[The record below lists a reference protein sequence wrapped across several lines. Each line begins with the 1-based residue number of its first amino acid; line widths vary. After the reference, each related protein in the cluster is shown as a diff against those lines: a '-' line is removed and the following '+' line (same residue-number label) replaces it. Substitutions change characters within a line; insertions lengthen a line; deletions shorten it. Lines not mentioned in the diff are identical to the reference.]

1 MAAMAS
7 ALLAGRYQL
16 GEVIGRG
23 GMAEVHRGRDVRLG
37 RDVAIKLLRPDLAR
51 DPSFQGRF
59 RREAQAAAS
68 LNHPAIVA
76 VYDTGEDTRDGVVTP
91 YIVMEYVEGRTLRDV
106 LAAEGQLQP
115 QRALEI
121 TAQICAALEQAH
133 QAGIVHRDIKPANV
147 MLTPAGEVKVMD
159 FGIARAVT
167 GASST
172 MTQTAAVI
180 GTAHYLSPEQAR
192 GEHVDARSDIYSTG
206 CMLYELLTGGPP
218 FSGDTPVAVAYQH
231 VREDPVPPSR
241 IEPEVSESVDA
252 IVLTAMAKNPANRY
266 ASAADMRLDIE
277 RALAGQPVEA
287 NPVLAEESA
296 GLLPPPPT
304 TVLIR
309 QPPPR
314 RGRALAYSMLA
325 VATLLVFFVALL
337 LARSL
342 LSGGSSDVNTP
353 NVIGQTLSDAT
364 ATLQAHGLK
373 VGKVKHSYSTTVA
386 ADHVISQ
393 TPEPQILLSKGSSVD
408 LEVSLGIHNVAVPSD
423 LIGLTKDDAS
433 KNLAAVG
440 LKVKQVVPRN
450 SNQPAGQVLDVNPPG
465 GTQVPIGSGV
475 TLVVSNGMVQVPN
488 VVGKTVQE
496 AAQALAAAGFQVNV
510 TPPTSPPTA
519 LVVSQNP
526 AAGSFA
532 PYSSPVTLQTNAP
545 TPSPTPSGTPTPTP
559 TDSTTPSPSPS
570 PSSSPTPSPTST

>member
-1 MAAMAS
+1 MAS

-16 GEVIGRG
+16 GEVIGHG

-37 RDVAIKLLRPDLAR
+37 RDVAIKLLRADLAR

-59 RREAQAAAS
+59 RREAQAAAA

-76 VYDTGEDTRDGVVTP
+76 VYDTGEDHRDGVVTP

-106 LAAEGQLQP
+106 LAAEGRLLP

-133 QAGIVHRDIKPANV
+133 RAGIVHRDIKPANV
-147 MLTPAGEVKVMD
+147 MLTTAGEVKVMD

-167 GASST
+167 GSSST

-206 CMLYELLTGGPP
+206 CVLYELLTGGPP
-218 FSGDTPVAVAYQH
+218 FAGETPVAVAYQH

-241 IEPEVSESVDA
+241 IEPDVTESVDA

-266 ASAADMRLDIE
+266 ASAADMREDIE

-287 NPVLAEESA
+287 SPVVGEESS

-314 RGRALAYSMLA
+314 RGRALAYTMLG

-342 LSGGSSDVNTP
+342 LSGSSGDVNTP
-353 NVIGQTLSDAT
+353 NVIGQSYDDAR
-364 ATLQAHGLK
+364 ATLLASGLK
-373 VGKVKHSYSTTVA
+373 VGKVTHSYSKTVPV
-386 ADHVISQ
+386 DTVIAQ

-408 LEVSLGIHNVAVPSD
+408 LDVSLGVHYVNVPTN
-423 LIGLTKDDAS
+423 LIGLSQSDAT
-433 KNLAAVG
+433 KNLSAVG
-440 LKVKQVVPRN
+440 LKIKQVVPRN
-450 SNQPAGQVLDVNPPG
+450 SNQPAGQVLDVDPPG
-465 GTQVPIGSGV
+465 GTQVPIGTGV
-475 TLVVSNGMVQVPN
+475 TLVVSNGKVQVPN
-488 VVGKTVQE
+488 VVGKNVQD
-496 AAQALAAAGFQVNV
+496 AAQALAAAGFQV
-510 TPPTSPPTA
+510 TLDPASSPPTA
-519 LVVSQNP
+519 LVLSQNP

-532 PYSSPVTLQTNAP
+532 AYNSFVTLHTDAP
-545 TPSPTPSGTPTPTP
+545 TPSPTPTGSPSPTP
-559 TDSTTPSPSPS
+559 TDSTTPSPSPT
-570 PSSSPTPSPTST
+570 PTASPTPSPTST

>member
-1 MAAMAS
+1 MVS
-7 ALLAGRYQL
+7 PLLAGRYQL
-16 GEVIGRG
+16 GEVIGHG

-59 RREAQAAAS
+59 RREAQAAAA

-76 VYDTGEDTRDGVVTP
+76 VYDTGEDHRDGVVTP

-106 LAAEGQLQP
+106 LASEGRLLP

-121 TAQICAALEQAH
+121 TGQICAALEQAH
-133 QAGIVHRDIKPANV
+133 RAGIVHRDIKPANV
-147 MLTPAGEVKVMD
+147 MLTTTGEVKVMD

-167 GASST
+167 GSSST

-218 FSGDTPVAVAYQH
+218 FAGETPVAVAYQH

-241 IEPEVSESVDA
+241 IEADVNESVDA

-266 ASAADMRLDIE
+266 QSAADMRDDIE

-287 NPVLAEESA
+287 SPVVAEENA

-314 RGRALAYSMLA
+314 RGRALAYTMLG

-342 LSGGSSDVNTP
+342 LSGSSSDVNTP
-353 NVIGQTLSDAT
+353 NVIGQTFADAR
-364 ATLQAHGLK
+364 ATILASGLK
-373 VGKVKHSYSTTVA
+373 IGTVTHSYNKTVPV
-386 ADHVISQ
+386 DTVIGQ

-408 LEVSLGIHNVAVPSD
+408 LDVSLGIHYVAVPAN
-423 LIGLTKDDAS
+423 LIGLTQGDAT
-433 KNLAAVG
+433 KNLTAVG
-440 LKVKQVVPRN
+440 LKVKQIVPRN
-450 SNQPAGQVLDVNPPG
+450 SNQPPGQVLDVDPPG

-475 TLVVSNGMVQVPN
+475 TLVVSNGKVQVPN

-496 AAQALAAAGFQVNV
+496 AAQALAAAGFQ
-510 TPPTSPPTA
+510 TTLDPPTSPPTA
-519 LVVSQNP
+519 LVLSQNP

-532 PYSSPVTLQTNAP
+532 VYNSFVTLHTNAP
-545 TPSPTPSGTPTPTP
+545 TPTPTPTPTPSSSPTP
-559 TDSTTPSPSPS
+559 TDSTTPSPTPS
-570 PSSSPTPSPTST
+570 PSTSPTST

>member
-1 MAAMAS
+1 MAS

-16 GEVIGRG
+16 GEVIGHG

-37 RDVAIKLLRPDLAR
+37 RDVAIKLLRADLAR

-59 RREAQAAAS
+59 RREAQAAAA

-76 VYDTGEDTRDGVVTP
+76 VYDTGEDHRDGVVTP

-106 LAAEGQLQP
+106 LAAEGRLLP

-133 QAGIVHRDIKPANV
+133 RAGIVHRDIKPANV
-147 MLTPAGEVKVMD
+147 MLTTAGEVKVMD

-167 GASST
+167 GSSST

-206 CMLYELLTGGPP
+206 CVLYELLTGGPP
-218 FSGDTPVAVAYQH
+218 FAGETPVAVAYQH

-241 IEPEVSESVDA
+241 IEPDVTESVDA

-266 ASAADMRLDIE
+266 ASAADMREDIE

-287 NPVLAEESA
+287 SPVVGEESS

-314 RGRALAYSMLA
+314 RGRALAYTMLG

-342 LSGGSSDVNTP
+342 LSGSSGDVNTP
-353 NVIGQTLSDAT
+353 NVIGQSYDDAR
-364 ATLQAHGLK
+364 ATLLASGLK
-373 VGKVKHSYSTTVA
+373 VGKVTHSYSKTVPV
-386 ADHVISQ
+386 DTVIAQ

-408 LEVSLGIHNVAVPSD
+408 LDVSLGIHYVNVPTN
-423 LIGLTKDDAS
+423 LIGLSQSDAT
-433 KNLAAVG
+433 KNLSAVG
-440 LKVKQVVPRN
+440 LKIKQVVPRN
-450 SNQPAGQVLDVNPPG
+450 SNQPAGQVLDVDPPG
-465 GTQVPIGSGV
+465 GTQVPIGTGV
-475 TLVVSNGMVQVPN
+475 TLVVSNGKVQVPN
-488 VVGKTVQE
+488 VVGKNVQD
-496 AAQALAAAGFQVNV
+496 AAQALAAAGFQV
-510 TPPTSPPTA
+510 TLDPASSPPTA
-519 LVVSQNP
+519 LVLSQNP

-532 PYSSPVTLQTNAP
+532 AYNSFVTLHTDAP
-545 TPSPTPSGTPTPTP
+545 TPSPTPTGSPSPTP
-559 TDSTTPSPSPS
+559 TDSTTPSPSPT
-570 PSSSPTPSPTST
+570 PTASPTPSPTST

>member
-1 MAAMAS
+1 MTTS
-7 ALLAGRYQL
+7 PLLAGRYQI
-16 GEVIGRG
+16 GEVIGHG

-59 RREAQAAAS
+59 RREAQAAAA

-76 VYDTGEDTRDGVVTP
+76 VYDTGEDRRDDTVTP

-106 LAAEGQLQP
+106 LAAEGRLLP

-133 QAGIVHRDIKPANV
+133 RAGIVHRDIKPANV
-147 MLTPAGEVKVMD
+147 MLTDTGEVKVMD

-167 GASST
+167 GSSST

-218 FSGDTPVAVAYQH
+218 FAGETPVAVAYQH

-241 IEPEVSESVDA
+241 IEPDVNESVDA

-266 ASAADMRLDIE
+266 QTAADMRSDIE

-287 NPVLAEESA
+287 IPVMGEENTG

-314 RGRALAYSMLA
+314 RGRALAYTMLG

-342 LSGGSSDVNTP
+342 LSGGTSDINTP
-353 NVIGQTLSDAT
+353 NVIGQSFEDAR
-364 ATLQAHGLK
+364 ATLLASGLK
-373 VGKVKHSYSTTVA
+373 VGKVTHSYSKTVPA
-386 ADHVISQ
+386 NTVIGQ
-393 TPEPQILLSKGSSVD
+393 TPEPQILLAKGSSVD
-408 LEVSLGIHNVAVPSD
+408 LDVSLGIHYVNVPTN
-423 LIGLTKDDAS
+423 LIGLSQTDAT
-433 KNLAAVG
+433 KNLSAVG
-440 LKVKQVVPRN
+440 LKVKQIVPRN
-450 SNQPAGQVLDVNPPG
+450 SNQPAGQVLDVDPPG
-465 GTQVPIGSGV
+465 GTQVPFGSGV
-475 TLVVSNGMVQVPN
+475 TLVVSNGKVQVPN

-496 AAQALAAAGFQVNV
+496 AAQALAAAGFQV
-510 TPPTSPPTA
+510 TLDPPSSSPTA
-519 LVVSQNP
+519 LVLSQNP

-532 PYSSPVTLQTNAP
+532 PYSSFVTLHTDA
-545 TPSPTPSGTPTPTP
+545 PTPTP
-559 TDSTTPSPSPS
+559 TTPSPSPS
-570 PSSSPTPSPTST
+570 PTPSESPTPSPSPSPSPSASPSPT

>member
-1 MAAMAS
+1 MTRP
-7 ALLAGRYQL
+7 LLAGRYQL
-16 GEVIGRG
+16 GEVIGHG
-23 GMAEVHRGRDVRLG
+23 GMAEVHSGRDVRLG

-51 DPSFQGRF
+51 DPAFQGRF
-59 RREAQAAAS
+59 RREAQAAAA

-76 VYDTGEDTRDGVVTP
+76 VYDTGEDSRDGVVTP

-106 LAAEGQLQP
+106 LAAEGRLLP

-133 QAGIVHRDIKPANV
+133 RAGIVHRDIKPANV
-147 MLTPAGEVKVMD
+147 MLTTAGEVKVMD

-167 GASST
+167 GSSAT

-206 CMLYELLTGGPP
+206 CVLYELLTGGPP
-218 FSGDTPVAVAYQH
+218 FAGETPVAVAYQH

-241 IEPEVSESVDA
+241 IEPDVNESIDA

-266 ASAADMRLDIE
+266 ATAADMRVDIE
-277 RALAGQPVEA
+277 RAMAGQPVEA

-296 GLLPPPPT
+296 GLLAPPPT

-314 RGRALAYSMLA
+314 RGRALAYTMLA

-342 LSGGSSDVNTP
+342 LSGTSGDVNTP
-353 NVIGQTLSDAT
+353 NVIGKSLEDARTTLVAY
-364 ATLQAHGLK
+364 GLK
-373 VGKVKHSYSTTVA
+373 VGSVKHSYSTTVPTNT
-386 ADHVISQ
+386 VISQ

-408 LEVSLGIHNVAVPSD
+408 LEVSLGVHYVTVPTN
-423 LIGLTKDDAS
+423 LIGLSQSDAT
-433 KNLAAVG
+433 KNLSAVG
-440 LKVKQVVPRN
+440 LKIKQIVPRN
-450 SNQPAGQVLDVNPPG
+450 SNQPAGQVLDVDPAG
-465 GTQVPIGSGV
+465 GTQVPIGTGV
-475 TLVVSNGMVQVPN
+475 TLVVSNGKVQVPN
-488 VVGKTVQE
+488 VVGKTVQD
-496 AAQALAAAGFQVNV
+496 AAQALAAAGFQ
-510 TPPTSPPTA
+510 TTLDPADSPPTA
-519 LVVSQNP
+519 LVLSQNP
-526 AAGSFA
+526 AAGSYAAYNSF
-532 PYSSPVTLQTNAP
+532 VTLHTDAP
-545 TPSPTPSGTPTPTP
+545 TPSPTPSSPSPSPTPTDSETPTPTP
-559 TDSTTPSPSPS
+559 T
-570 PSSSPTPSPTST
+570 PTPTASPTST

>member
-1 MAAMAS
+1 MAS
-7 ALLAGRYQL
+7 AALLAGRYQL
-16 GEVIGRG
+16 GEVIGQG

-37 RDVAIKLLRPDLAR
+37 RDVAIKLLRADLAR

-59 RREAQAAAS
+59 RREAQAAAA

-76 VYDTGEDTRDGVVTP
+76 VYDTGEDHSGGVVTP

-106 LAAEGQLQP
+106 LATEGRLLP

-133 QAGIVHRDIKPANV
+133 VAGIVHRDIKPANV
-147 MLTPAGEVKVMD
+147 MLTTAGEVKVMD

-167 GASST
+167 GSSAT

-206 CMLYELLTGGPP
+206 CLLYELLTGGPP
-218 FSGDTPVAVAYQH
+218 FAGDTPVAVAYQH

-241 IEPEVSESVDA
+241 IEPDVSESIDA

-266 ASAADMRLDIE
+266 QSAADMRADLD

-287 NPVLAEESA
+287 NPVYAEESA

-304 TVLIR
+304 TVLVR

-314 RGRALAYSMLA
+314 RGRALAYTMLA

-342 LSGGSSDVNTP
+342 LSGSNGDVNTP
-353 NVIGQTLSDAT
+353 NVIGQSFEDAR
-364 ATLQAHGLK
+364 ATLIASGLK
-373 VGKVKHSYSTTVA
+373 VGEVKHSYSTTVP
-386 ADHVISQ
+386 ADTVISQ
-393 TPEPQILLSKGSSVD
+393 TPEPQILLSKGAAVD
-408 LEVSLGIHNVAVPSD
+408 LEVSLGIHYVTVPTN
-423 LIGLTKDDAS
+423 LVGLTQSDAS

-450 SNQPAGQVLDVNPPG
+450 SNQPAGQVLEADPAG
-465 GTQVPIGSGV
+465 GTQLPIGSGV
-475 TLVVSNGMVQVPN
+475 TLVVSNGKVQVPN

-496 AAQALAAAGFQVNV
+496 AAQALAAAGFQ
-510 TPPTSPPTA
+510 TTLDPSDSPPTA
-519 LVVSQNP
+519 LVLSQNP
-526 AAGSFA
+526 PAQSFA
-532 PYSSPVTLQTNAP
+532 PYSSFVTLHTDAP
-545 TPSPTPSGTPTPTP
+545 TPSPTPSTPSPTPSP
-559 TDSTTPSPSPS
+559 SDSVTPSPSPS
-570 PSSSPTPSPTST
+570 ESPSPTPT